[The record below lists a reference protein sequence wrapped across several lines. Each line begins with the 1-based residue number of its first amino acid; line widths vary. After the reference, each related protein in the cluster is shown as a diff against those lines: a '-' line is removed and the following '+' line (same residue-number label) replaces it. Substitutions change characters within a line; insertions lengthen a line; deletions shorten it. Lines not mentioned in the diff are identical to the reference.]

1 MEEARAA
8 AVVRDLVEEGA
19 KVLSMDAT
27 GEVGAAE
34 ATAAVVT
41 VVDSTAVT
49 LVEVAAREWAS
60 GGERAAAG
68 MMGLVVEEAMEASAA
83 GVG

>member
-1 MEEARAA
+1 M
-8 AVVRDLVEEGA
+8 VRDLVEEGA

-34 ATAAVVT
+34 ATEALTVVVT